1 MFKITDNIIYG
12 TTGACVIDDIKT
24 ENFKGVSMQYY
35 VIRPIYDKHSVIFAP
50 VGKSENKM
58 RKILSAEQVYELI
71 NSIESTD
78 SLWIENEAERKE
90 KFSELIKKGDRAE
103 LVALVRTLYLKRE
116 EQQKSGKKLH
126 IADQKAMDS
135 AEKLLYEEFAF
146 VLDIE
151 LDQVVPF
158 ITKQIQINKK

>member
-24 ENFKGVSMQYY
+24 ENFKGVATQYY
-35 VIRPIYDKHSVIFAP
+35 VIRPIYDKNSVIFAP

-71 NSIESTD
+71 NSIESTGN
-78 SLWIENEAERKE
+78 LWIENEVERKE

>member
-1 MFKITDNIIYG
+1 MFKVSDNIIYG

-24 ENFKGVSMQYY
+24 EKFKGEAKQYY
-35 VIRPIYDKHSVIFAP
+35 VLRPIYDKNSVVYAP
-50 VGKSENKM
+50 VGKCEEKM

-71 NSIESTD
+71 NSIPNTD
-78 SLWIENEAERKE
+78 NLWIENEIERKE
-90 KFSELIKKGDRAE
+90 KFAVLIKNGDRKD
-103 LVALVRTLYLKRE
+103 LVALVKTLYLKRE
-116 EQQKSGKKLH
+116 EQQKGGKKLH
-126 IADQKAMDS
+126 IADQRFMDD

-158 ITKQIQINKK
+158 ITQKIEVNKK